1 MDNYEKK
8 QRDKQK
14 NDDLLTYFS
23 KNCIDKNYKVNTSN
37 KCKELYK
44 KISNYYETLK

>member
-14 NDDLLTYFS
+14 NDDIISLFFL
-23 KNCIDKNYKVNTSN
+23 
-37 KCKELYK
+37 
-44 KISNYYETLK
+44 KIVLIQIIK